1 MKISS
6 IGKFIDQPLIVN
18 SLQRKMPP
26 ILIGSATAFGIY
38 DTLKKPKEE
47 RKTTTIK
54 NTITLAV
61 TIAASLI
68 GTRGLKIYGKR
79 ILPGLMECV
88 PKSDIIKKQT
98 NAIKTFIESSKLE
111 DEQIINILDKAKT
124 KILSLKD
131 TNTLLSKIP
140 ENTKGKK
147 ELFNIIFSQNKDIT
161 SKEIFSEIGRLSLMG
176 AIPVAG
182 GISGG
187 ILADKITKTET
198 KESKSNKIKEGVYQY
213 LANIFMCNVGA
224 AGALFGAEQ
233 LQKAGKIQ
241 KLTPSKKLG
250 VILGGIT
257 ATGIIGGSYIA
268 NFISKKF
275 LDPLFDK
282 DKNHKELDKSLYAER
297 KPEPLDIALH
307 ADDIATA
314 GVLSGF
320 KWIEPALPIMYLIS
334 GYRAGIGYR
343 NNKKEPRHAPH
354 YHHIE
359 KHKKCIRKVQEREN
373 TTSAKIKNV
382 SKVYQPFFLSNL
394 NKN

>member
-18 SLQRKMPP
+18 SLQRKMPA
-26 ILIGSATAFGIY
+26 ILIGSATAFGVY
-38 DTLKKPKEE
+38 DTFKKPKEE
-47 RKTTTIK
+47 RKTAATK
-54 NTITLAV
+54 NAITLAV
-61 TIAASLI
+61 TVAASLL
-68 GTRGLKIYGKR
+68 GTRGLKIKGKR
-79 ILPGLMECV
+79 IIPGLMENV
-88 PKSDIIKKQT
+88 PKSDVVKKQT
-98 NAIKTFIESSKLE
+98 DAINDFIKTSTPKDNE
-111 DEQIINILDKAKT
+111 ILTILNKAKT
-124 KILSLKD
+124 KILNLKEAD
-131 TNTLLSKIP
+131 TLISKIP
-140 ENTKGKK
+140 EDTKGKQ
-147 ELFNIIFSQNKDIT
+147 ELFNVIFSQNKDIT

-176 AIPVAG
+176 AVPVAG
-182 GISGG
+182 GITGG
-187 ILADKITKTET
+187 MLADKVTKTET
-198 KESKSNKIKEGVYQY
+198 KESKANKIKEGVYQY

-241 KLTPSKKLG
+241 KLTPTKKLG

-275 LDPLFDK
+275 LDPMFDK
-282 DKNHKELDKSLYAER
+282 DKHHKGHGKSLYAER

-334 GYRAGIGYR
+334 GYRAGTGYR
-343 NNKKEPRHAPH
+343 NNNKDHHRHACHHTNCAEKQKTCAPH
-354 YHHIE
+354 MNMTVT
-359 KHKKCIRKVQEREN
+359 RKN
-373 TTSAKIKNV
+373 I
-382 SKVYQPFFLSNL
+382 SKVYRPFFSSNS
-394 NKN
+394 NKA

>member
-18 SLQRKMPP
+18 SLQRKMPA

-38 DTLKKPKEE
+38 DTLTKPEEE
-47 RKTTTIK
+47 RKTAATK

-61 TIAASLI
+61 TVAASLV
-68 GTRGLKIYGKR
+68 GTRGLKINGKR
-79 ILPGLMECV
+79 ILPGLMENI
-88 PKSDIIKKQT
+88 PKSDVINKQT

-131 TNTLLSKIP
+131 TNTLLTKIP
-140 ENTKGKK
+140 ENAKGKE

-198 KESKSNKIKEGVYQY
+198 KESKANKIKEGVYQY

-282 DKNHKELDKSLYAER
+282 NKKHKELGKSLYAER
-297 KPEPLDIALH
+297 KPEPLDVALH

-320 KWIEPALPIMYLIS
+320 KWVEPALPIMYLIS

-343 NNKKEPRHAPH
+343 NNNKSINHNTHHHHMKE
-354 YHHIE
+354 
-359 KHKKCIRKVQEREN
+359 HKKCIRKVQLHN
-373 TTSAKIKNV
+373 NIASDKMKNV
-382 SKVYQPFFLSNL
+382 SKVYQPFSSSNP
-394 NKN
+394 NKI

>member
-18 SLQRKMPP
+18 SLQRKMPA
-26 ILIGSATAFGIY
+26 ILIGSATAFGVY
-38 DTLKKPKEE
+38 DTFKKPKEE
-47 RKTTTIK
+47 RKTAAAK
-54 NTITLAV
+54 NAITLAV
-61 TIAASLI
+61 TVAASLL
-68 GTRGLKIYGKR
+68 GTRGLKIKGKR
-79 ILPGLMECV
+79 IIPGLMENV
-88 PKSDIIKKQT
+88 PKSDVVKKQT
-98 NAIKTFIESSKLE
+98 DAINDFIKTSTPKDNE
-111 DEQIINILDKAKT
+111 ILTILNKAKT
-124 KILSLKD
+124 KILNLKEAD
-131 TNTLLSKIP
+131 TLISKIP
-140 ENTKGKK
+140 EDTKGKQ
-147 ELFNIIFSQNKDIT
+147 ELFNVIFSQNKDIT

-176 AIPVAG
+176 AVPVAG
-182 GISGG
+182 GITGG
-187 ILADKITKTET
+187 MLADKVTKTET
-198 KESKSNKIKEGVYQY
+198 KESKANKIKEGVYQY

-241 KLTPSKKLG
+241 KLTPTKKLG

-275 LDPLFDK
+275 LDPMFDK
-282 DKNHKELDKSLYAER
+282 DKHHKGHGKSLYAER

-334 GYRAGIGYR
+334 GYRAGTGYR
-343 NNKKEPRHAPH
+343 NNNKDHHRHASHHTNCAEKQKTCAPH
-354 YHHIE
+354 MNMTVT
-359 KHKKCIRKVQEREN
+359 RKN
-373 TTSAKIKNV
+373 I
-382 SKVYQPFFLSNL
+382 SKVYRPFFSSNS
-394 NKN
+394 NKA

>member
-18 SLQRKMPP
+18 SLQRKMPA
-26 ILIGSATAFGIY
+26 ILIGSATAFGVY
-38 DTLKKPKEE
+38 DTFKKPKEE
-47 RKTTTIK
+47 RKTAAAK
-54 NTITLAV
+54 NAITLAV
-61 TIAASLI
+61 TVAASLL
-68 GTRGLKIYGKR
+68 GTRGLKIKGKR
-79 ILPGLMECV
+79 IIPGLMENV
-88 PKSDIIKKQT
+88 PKSDVVKKQT
-98 NAIKTFIESSKLE
+98 DAINDFIKTSTPKDNE
-111 DEQIINILDKAKT
+111 ILTILNKAKT
-124 KILSLKD
+124 KILNLKEAD
-131 TNTLLSKIP
+131 TLISKIP
-140 ENTKGKK
+140 EDTKGKQ
-147 ELFNIIFSQNKDIT
+147 ELFNVIFSQNKDIT

-176 AIPVAG
+176 AVPVAG
-182 GISGG
+182 GITGG
-187 ILADKITKTET
+187 MLADKVTKTET
-198 KESKSNKIKEGVYQY
+198 KESKANKIKEGVYQY

-241 KLTPSKKLG
+241 KLTPTKKLG

-275 LDPLFDK
+275 LDPMFDK
-282 DKNHKELDKSLYAER
+282 DKHHKGHGKSLYAER

-334 GYRAGIGYR
+334 GYRAGTGYR
-343 NNKKEPRHAPH
+343 NNNKD
-354 YHHIE
+354 HHIE
-359 KHKKCIRKVQEREN
+359 KQKTCAHHTNMTVTRKN
-373 TTSAKIKNV
+373 I
-382 SKVYQPFFLSNL
+382 SKVYQPFFSSNS
-394 NKN
+394 NKA

>member
-18 SLQRKMPP
+18 SLQRKMPA
-26 ILIGSATAFGIY
+26 ILIGSATAFGVY
-38 DTLKKPKEE
+38 DTFKKPKEE
-47 RKTTTIK
+47 RKTAAAK
-54 NTITLAV
+54 NAITLAV
-61 TIAASLI
+61 TVAASLL
-68 GTRGLKIYGKR
+68 GTRGLKINGKR
-79 ILPGLMECV
+79 IIPGLMENV
-88 PKSDIIKKQT
+88 PKSDVVKKQT
-98 NAIKTFIESSKLE
+98 DAINDFIKTSTPKDNE
-111 DEQIINILDKAKT
+111 ILTILNKAKT
-124 KILSLKD
+124 KILNLKEAD
-131 TNTLLSKIP
+131 TLITQIP
-140 ENTKGKK
+140 EDTKGKQ
-147 ELFNIIFSQNKDIT
+147 ELFNVIFSQYKDIT

-176 AIPVAG
+176 AVPVAG
-182 GISGG
+182 GITGG
-187 ILADKITKTET
+187 MLADKVTKTET
-198 KESKSNKIKEGVYQY
+198 KESKANKIKEGVYQY

-241 KLTPSKKLG
+241 KLTPTKKLG

-275 LDPLFDK
+275 LDPMFDK
-282 DKNHKELDKSLYAER
+282 DKHHKGHGKSLYAER

-334 GYRAGIGYR
+334 GYRAGTGYR
-343 NNKKEPRHAPH
+343 NNNKDHHRHAS
-354 YHHIE
+354 HHSNRIE
-359 KHKKCIRKVQEREN
+359 KQKTCAHHRNMTVTRKN
-373 TTSAKIKNV
+373 I
-382 SKVYQPFFLSNL
+382 SKVYQPFFS
-394 NKN
+394 

>member
-18 SLQRKMPP
+18 SLQRKMPA
-26 ILIGSATAFGIY
+26 ILIGSATAFGVY
-38 DTLKKPKEE
+38 DTFKKPKEE
-47 RKTTTIK
+47 RKTAATK
-54 NTITLAV
+54 NAITLAV
-61 TIAASLI
+61 TVAASLL
-68 GTRGLKIYGKR
+68 GTRGLKIKGKR
-79 ILPGLMECV
+79 IIPGLMENV
-88 PKSDIIKKQT
+88 PKSDVVKKQT
-98 NAIKTFIESSKLE
+98 DAINDFIKTSTPKDNE
-111 DEQIINILDKAKT
+111 ILTILNKAKT
-124 KILSLKD
+124 KILNLKEAD
-131 TNTLLSKIP
+131 TLISKIP
-140 ENTKGKK
+140 EDTKGKQ
-147 ELFNIIFSQNKDIT
+147 ELFNVIFSQNKDIT

-176 AIPVAG
+176 AVPVAG
-182 GISGG
+182 GITGG
-187 ILADKITKTET
+187 MIADKVTKTET
-198 KESKSNKIKEGVYQY
+198 EESKANKIKEGVYQY

-241 KLTPSKKLG
+241 KLTPTKKLG

-275 LDPLFDK
+275 LDPMFDK
-282 DKNHKELDKSLYAER
+282 DKHHKGHGKSLYAER

-334 GYRAGIGYR
+334 GYRAGTGYR
-343 NNKKEPRHAPH
+343 NNNKDHHRHACHHTNCAEKQKTCAPH
-354 YHHIE
+354 MNMTVT
-359 KHKKCIRKVQEREN
+359 RKN
-373 TTSAKIKNV
+373 I
-382 SKVYQPFFLSNL
+382 SKVYRPFFSSNS
-394 NKN
+394 NKA

>member
-18 SLQRKMPP
+18 SLQRKMPA
-26 ILIGSATAFGIY
+26 ILIGSATAFGVY
-38 DTLKKPKEE
+38 DTFKKPKEE
-47 RKTTTIK
+47 RKTAAAK
-54 NTITLAV
+54 NAITLAV
-61 TIAASLI
+61 TVAASLL
-68 GTRGLKIYGKR
+68 GTRGLKIKGKR
-79 ILPGLMECV
+79 IIPGLMENV
-88 PKSDIIKKQT
+88 PKSDVVKKQT
-98 NAIKTFIESSKLE
+98 DAINDFIKTSTPKDNE
-111 DEQIINILDKAKT
+111 ILTILNKAKT
-124 KILSLKD
+124 KILNLKEAD
-131 TNTLLSKIP
+131 TLISKIP
-140 ENTKGKK
+140 EDTKGKQ
-147 ELFNIIFSQNKDIT
+147 ELFNVIFSQNKDIT

-176 AIPVAG
+176 AVPVAG
-182 GISGG
+182 GITGG
-187 ILADKITKTET
+187 MIADKVTKTET
-198 KESKSNKIKEGVYQY
+198 EESKANKIKEGVYQY

-241 KLTPSKKLG
+241 KLTPTKKLG

-275 LDPLFDK
+275 LDPMFDK
-282 DKNHKELDKSLYAER
+282 DKHHKGHGKSLYAER

-334 GYRAGIGYR
+334 GYRAGTGYR
-343 NNKKEPRHAPH
+343 NNNKDHHRHACHHTNCAEKQKTCAPH
-354 YHHIE
+354 MNMTVT
-359 KHKKCIRKVQEREN
+359 RKN
-373 TTSAKIKNV
+373 I
-382 SKVYQPFFLSNL
+382 SKVYRPFFSSNS
-394 NKN
+394 NKA

>member
-18 SLQRKMPP
+18 SLQRKMPA
-26 ILIGSATAFGIY
+26 ILIGSATAFGVY
-38 DTLKKPKEE
+38 DTFKKPKEE
-47 RKTTTIK
+47 RKTAAAK
-54 NTITLAV
+54 NAITLAV
-61 TIAASLI
+61 TVAASLL
-68 GTRGLKIYGKR
+68 GTRGLKIKGKR
-79 ILPGLMECV
+79 IIPGLMENV
-88 PKSDIIKKQT
+88 PKSDVVKKQT
-98 NAIKTFIESSKLE
+98 DAINDFIKTSTPKDNE
-111 DEQIINILDKAKT
+111 ILTILNKAKT
-124 KILSLKD
+124 KILNLKEAD
-131 TNTLLSKIP
+131 TLISKIP
-140 ENTKGKK
+140 EDTKGKQ
-147 ELFNIIFSQNKDIT
+147 ELFNVIFSQNKDIT

-176 AIPVAG
+176 AVPVAG
-182 GISGG
+182 GITGG
-187 ILADKITKTET
+187 MLADKVTKTET
-198 KESKSNKIKEGVYQY
+198 KESKANKIKEGVYQY

-241 KLTPSKKLG
+241 KLTPTKKLG

-282 DKNHKELDKSLYAER
+282 DKHHKGHGKSLYAER
-297 KPEPLDIALH
+297 KPEPLDVALH

-334 GYRAGIGYR
+334 GYRAGTGYR
-343 NNKKEPRHAPH
+343 NNNKDHHRHACHHTNCAEKQKTCAPH
-354 YHHIE
+354 MNMTVT
-359 KHKKCIRKVQEREN
+359 RKN
-373 TTSAKIKNV
+373 I
-382 SKVYQPFFLSNL
+382 SKVYRPFFS
-394 NKN
+394 

>member
-18 SLQRKMPP
+18 SLQRKMPA
-26 ILIGSATAFGIY
+26 ILIGSATAFGVY
-38 DTLKKPKEE
+38 DTFKKPKEE
-47 RKTTTIK
+47 RKTAAAK
-54 NTITLAV
+54 NAITLAV
-61 TIAASLI
+61 TVAASLL
-68 GTRGLKIYGKR
+68 GTRGLKINGKR
-79 ILPGLMECV
+79 IIPGLMENV
-88 PKSDIIKKQT
+88 PKSDVIKKQT
-98 NAIKTFIESSKLE
+98 DAINDFIKTSTPKDNE
-111 DEQIINILDKAKT
+111 ILTILNKAKT
-124 KILSLKD
+124 KILNLKEAD
-131 TNTLLSKIP
+131 TLISKIP
-140 ENTKGKK
+140 EDTKGKQ
-147 ELFNIIFSQNKDIT
+147 ELFNVIFSQNKDIT

-176 AIPVAG
+176 AVPVAG
-182 GISGG
+182 GITGG
-187 ILADKITKTET
+187 MLADKVTKTET
-198 KESKSNKIKEGVYQY
+198 KESKANKIKEGVYQY

-241 KLTPSKKLG
+241 KLTPTKKLG

-275 LDPLFDK
+275 LDPMFDK
-282 DKNHKELDKSLYAER
+282 DKHHKGHGKSLYAER

-334 GYRAGIGYR
+334 GYRAGTGYR
-343 NNKKEPRHAPH
+343 NNNKDHHRHACHHTNCAEKQKTCAPH
-354 YHHIE
+354 MNMTVT
-359 KHKKCIRKVQEREN
+359 RKN
-373 TTSAKIKNV
+373 I
-382 SKVYQPFFLSNL
+382 SKVYRPFFSSNS
-394 NKN
+394 NKA